1 MSSDNLSLS
10 QKLRELRTKYGY
22 TQKYIGDYLNIT
34 RQGYAHYEKGGRTP
48 DNQTLLQL
56 AALYNLSID
65 ELINNNL
72 IPSAL
77 HEEASY
83 STYERLDIES
93 SKIKS
98 IVQPN
103 NSIEKNLLQNFRQL
117 SPNMQLDI
125 LEYVKYR
132 LIKSQKQ

>member
-65 ELINNNL
+65 ALINNNL
-72 IPSAL
+72 IPSTL

-83 STYERLDIES
+83 STYNRLVIES
-93 SKIKS
+93 SKVKS
-98 IVQPN
+98 IIQPS
-103 NSIEKNLLQNFRQL
+103 NSIEKNLLQSFRQL
-117 SPNMQLDI
+117 SPNIQLDI

-132 LIKSQKQ
+132 LNKSQKQ

>member
-1 MSSDNLSLS
+1 MSTDNLSLS
-10 QKLRELRTKYGY
+10 EKLRELRTKYGY

-65 ELINNNL
+65 ELVNNNL
-72 IPSAL
+72 IPSTL
-77 HEEASY
+77 HEEASD
-83 STYERLDIES
+83 STYDRSNIEI

-98 IVQPN
+98 TVQPN

-117 SPNMQLDI
+117 SPNIQADI

-132 LIKSQKQ
+132 LYKSQKQ

>member
-72 IPSAL
+72 IPSTL

-83 STYERLDIES
+83 STYDRLNIEC
-93 SKIKS
+93 SKAKS
-98 IVQPN
+98 IAQPS

-117 SPNMQLDI
+117 SPNIQLDI
-125 LEYVKYR
+125 LEYVRYR
-132 LIKSQKQ
+132 LNKSQKQ

>member
-10 QKLRELRTKYGY
+10 QKLRELRTKHGY

-48 DNQTLLQL
+48 DNQTLLHL
-56 AALYNLSID
+56 AALYDLNIN

-72 IPSAL
+72 IPSSL
-77 HEEASY
+77 HEEAPY
-83 STYERLDIES
+83 STYDRLNIEN
-93 SKIKS
+93 SKTKS
-98 IVQPN
+98 IIKTN

-117 SPNMQLDI
+117 PTNIQLDI

-132 LIKSQKQ
+132 LYKSQKQ

>member
-1 MSSDNLSLS
+1 MSFDNLSLS
-10 QKLRELRTKYGY
+10 QKLKELRTNHGY

-65 ELINNNL
+65 ELINNNR
-72 IPSAL
+72 IRSTL
-77 HEEASY
+77 HEEAPF
-83 STYERLDIES
+83 STYDRLNFES

-98 IVQPN
+98 PGQPN
-103 NSIEKNLLQNFRQL
+103 NSIEKNLIQYFRQL
-117 SPNMQLDI
+117 SPNIQSDI

-132 LIKSQKQ
+132 LYKSQKQ

>member
-10 QKLRELRTKYGY
+10 QKLRELRTNHGY

-56 AALYNLSID
+56 AVLYNLSID
-65 ELINNNL
+65 ELINNSL
-72 IPSAL
+72 IPSTL
-77 HEEASY
+77 HEEAPY
-83 STYERLDIES
+83 STYERLNIEN
-93 SKIKS
+93 SKTKN
-98 IVQPN
+98 IVQPS

-117 SPNMQLDI
+117 PPNIQLDI

-132 LIKSQKQ
+132 RYKNQKQ

>member
-48 DNQTLLQL
+48 DNRTLLQL

-65 ELINNNL
+65 ELVNNNL
-72 IPSAL
+72 IPSTI
-77 HEEASY
+77 H
-83 STYERLDIES
+83 
-93 SKIKS
+93 
-98 IVQPN
+98 
-103 NSIEKNLLQNFRQL
+103 
-117 SPNMQLDI
+117 
-125 LEYVKYR
+125 
-132 LIKSQKQ
+132 

>member
-56 AALYNLSID
+56 AALYNLNID

-72 IPSAL
+72 IPNTL

-83 STYERLDIES
+83 STYDRLDIES
-93 SKIKS
+93 SKVKS
-98 IVQPN
+98 IVQPS
-103 NSIEKNLLQNFRQL
+103 NSIEKNLLQSFRQL
-117 SPNMQLDI
+117 SPNIQLDI

-132 LIKSQKQ
+132 LNQSQKQ